1 MAVSAE
7 PEKFREMNITSDSE
21 DEDDPVV
28 SEIPVYMA
36 KGLDCYIL
44 QYPVRPGSMS
54 YDSAV
59 MQKFEFRPKNQQVE
73 MHLSLN
79 TQNEN
84 YDKSRGEQ
92 IALNVDGE
100 KGVPADHRTF
110 KSGLMDTQVFTT

>member
-1 MAVSAE
+1 
-7 PEKFREMNITSDSE
+7 
-21 DEDDPVV
+21 
-28 SEIPVYMA
+28 
-36 KGLDCYIL
+36 
-44 QYPVRPGSMS
+44 
-54 YDSAV
+54 
-59 MQKFEFRPKNQQVE
+59 

-110 KSGLMDTQVFTT
+110 KSGLMDTQVFTK

>member
-1 MAVSAE
+1 
-7 PEKFREMNITSDSE
+7 
-21 DEDDPVV
+21 
-28 SEIPVYMA
+28 
-36 KGLDCYIL
+36 
-44 QYPVRPGSMS
+44 
-54 YDSAV
+54 
-59 MQKFEFRPKNQQVE
+59 

-110 KSGLMDTQVFTT
+110 KSGLMDTQVFTTLDDLRSSFL